1 MELCSVR
8 GMTTGGMGVAGEKV
22 MEIRYLG
29 FSIQVEMQWAD
40 KHGSGASLQ
49 LLEFKMEKM
58 AGSEGGC
65 VMRKVEG

>member
-1 MELCSVR
+1 MR
-8 GMTTGGMGVAGEKV
+8 GMTTGGMSVAGEEKV

-29 FSIQVEMQWAD
+29 FDIQVEMQWAD